1 MPVSTTTPTV
11 TSANTNTWSVVAG
24 QIVGNACSS
33 STNRNQD
40 ASTSSTT
47 GVGRRSNSSIV
58 AEFGGNSAAQGGRDF
73 GGGAVS
79 APSGNS
85 LVGGLVGNLVS
96 NGINI
101 ALNGGSLQDVIS
113 GTVNEA
119 VGGLLNNVLSQLP
132 PEIAGVFQQ
141 AFGDLAA
148 GLGLSLGGA
157 GDAAPFVPP
166 TSPDTY
172 LQGVQGSLSSI
183 GQNLSTQLPAAI
195 GQGALGAGFAGAL
208 GGLTENLGQV
218 AQNLGNSL
226 GSSLG
231 NALGGLADGLGQA
244 AGQLVGGLGDAIGNI
259 PGIGPAIQNFTSAVG
274 NFTSNLGGAFNAL
287 PGPGQAIVGAAI
299 GAVGSNLL
307 CNRTKKPVVSS
318 ENQQSVRN
326 DIQFSDNP
334 AGNAA
339 SIASAAS
346 QLDKL
351 IYGQTKN
358 DTFAQLAANAT
369 KASNELRRC
378 IRFEDGSYVFVETV
392 GQLSANPVPPWIVQN
407 GTITQ
412 V

>member
-1 MPVSTTTPTV
+1 MPISTTTPTV
-11 TSANTNTWSVVAG
+11 TPTNRNTWSVVAG
-24 QIVGNACSS
+24 SIVGNACTNA
-33 STNRNQD
+33 TNRTQD
-40 ASTSSTT
+40 ASALSNSNIN
-47 GVGRRSNSSIV
+47 RRNSSIV
-58 AEFGGNSAAQGGRDF
+58 DEFGGNSASQSGRDF

-79 APSGNS
+79 APRGNS

-101 ALNGGSLQDVIS
+101 ALNGGNLQDVIT
-113 GTVNEA
+113 GTLNEA

-157 GDAAPFVPP
+157 GGAAPFVPP

-172 LQGVQGSLSSI
+172 LQGVQGSLSSV
-183 GQNLSTQLPAAI
+183 GGGLATQLPAAI

-208 GGLTENLGQV
+208 GGLTQNLGAV
-218 AQNLGNSL
+218 AQNLGNTL
-226 GSSLG
+226 GNSLG
-231 NALGGLADGLGQA
+231 NALGGMAEGLGQA
-244 AGQLVGGLGDAIGNI
+244 AGQLASGLGDAIGNI

-274 NFTSNLGGAFNAL
+274 NFTSNVGGAFNAL

-307 CNRTKKPVVSS
+307 CKKTKKPVVSS
-318 ENQQSVRN
+318 EDQQTVRDN
-326 DIQFSDNP
+326 LKFSDNP
-334 AGNAA
+334 IGNAD

-358 DTFAQLAANAT
+358 DTFAKLAASAT
-369 KASNELRRC
+369 NTSNQLKRC
-378 IRFEDGSYVFVETV
+378 IRFEDGSYVFVEAVERLTAQPTSV
-392 GQLSANPVPPWIVQN
+392 LIVEE
-407 GTITQ
+407 GKITQ
-412 V
+412 A